1 MLNAW
6 DVALLYVLSPRPGC
20 FPLERVERYRLYLN
34 APYAIMVTV
43 AVKELSP
50 SVALIVIEKGRGGTG
65 CPGLSLKRN
74 CALTP
79 GTGRAKSEPLFTTG
93 GSISNTFGV
102 TFRMT
107 GGSGPIIALRV
118 TVPVARSPLRIAS
131 GAMEK
136 DASWP
141 GAGTGTGA
149 GAAPSLSLCSHVSPR
164 SSSWA
169 PSRSAGKTGSPP

>member
-1 MLNAW
+1 M
-6 DVALLYVLSPRPGC
+6 
-20 FPLERVERYRLYLN
+20 
-34 APYAIMVTV
+34 ITV
-43 AVKELSP
+43 AAKELSP
-50 SVALIVIEKGRGGTG
+50 SVALIVIGKGRGGTG

-79 GTGRAKSEPLFTTG
+79 GTGRAKSGPLFTTG

-141 GAGTGTGA
+141 GAG
-149 GAAPSLSLCSHVSPR
+149 AAPSLSLCSHVSPR
-164 SSSWA
+164 IARCGPSVSDASRHCRSTPRSWA
-169 PSRSAGKTGSPP
+169 TGAGRCSLRRRTARRRCVFVRSR